1 MANPCP
7 VDLPP
12 LARRLTIDTPGGP
25 LAALD
30 AQPGQGSPIRGLAVM
45 VHGFTG
51 SKEDF
56 IPLLAPLVSAGFRV
70 VCFDQRGQYE
80 SPGPA
85 RANAY
90 SMEAFG
96 EDLVTVIGTVAD
108 GRAVHLL
115 GHSFGGLVA
124 RRAVIARPGAV
135 RSLTLLD
142 SGPDGQSL
150 SRSRMLG
157 ILSWVIRIG
166 GSRVVAALV
175 AGMAAAFT
183 AGIGLPSGGS
193 AQRRRWLR
201 HRWAKTSRAG
211 LVGMLGA
218 LAAEPDLVADLEA
231 TAVPVLV
238 MYGNSDNNCPP
249 AIQMDMAR
257 RLKARLEIID
267 DAGHTP
273 NEDRPEVTARNLVEF
288 WTTVDGRHRPA

>member
-1 MANPCP
+1 MNPYP

-12 LARRLTIDTPGGP
+12 SARRVTIDTPGGP

-30 AQPGQGSPIRGLAVM
+30 AQPCHGSPVRGLAVT
-45 VHGFTG
+45 VPGFTG

-90 SMEAFG
+90 SMEAFA
-96 EDLVTVIGTVAD
+96 EDVVTVIEAVAD
-108 GRAVHLL
+108 GQAVHLV

-124 RRAVIARPGAV
+124 RRAVIARPEAV

-142 SGPDGQSL
+142 SGPDGPSL
-150 SRSRMLG
+150 SRNRMLG
-157 ILSWVIRIG
+157 VPGWVIRLS
-166 GSRVVAALV
+166 GSRVVTAFVGLV
-175 AGMAAAFT
+175 VAAFT
-183 AGIGLPSGGS
+183 AGIGPLSGGS
-193 AQRRRWLR
+193 APRSRWLR
-201 HRWAKTSRAG
+201 HRLAKTSRAG

-218 LAAEPDLVADLEA
+218 LAAEPDLVANLEA
-231 TAVPVLV
+231 TTVPVFV

-249 AIQMDMAR
+249 ATQMDMAR
-257 RLKARLEIID
+257 RLKARVKIID

-273 NEDRPEVTARNLVEF
+273 NEDQPEATARNLVEF
-288 WTTVDGRHRPA
+288 WTTVDGRHRPD